1 MKEKI
6 TTMQSGEGLKS
17 SQSDWKRLRD
27 MQDEDIDHSDSP
39 ELGPEFWASTELIE
53 HKPKERVSARFDPEV
68 LEYFRQQGR
77 GYQTRMNAV
86 LRSYVQAQ
94 KAKDGPKP

>member
-39 ELGPEFWASTELIE
+39 ELGPELIE
-53 HKPKERVSARFDPEV
+53 HKPKEWVSARFDPEV